1 MSLAIPKWVHKNL
14 RHETGSCNP
23 AWADIRRRFIHD
35 DPSQGTQTATYCK
48 AGVRMKKN
56 LRFIGTERKSRKKFH
71 LDRGQKT
78 NWEMSIEPMKMRN
91 NKRVGQVYPVGM
103 LIRWWS
109 PERYVAIL
117 ACCAAISGCS
127 TTSRSNEAA
136 APKPEA
142 DTGKLLFSEPFDYPT
157 GERLSGKNG
166 GTGFAQAWS
175 SGGFNSGPD
184 APHVVADA
192 SLAYENLSTSGKSC
206 KVAVQDRIV
215 GMERPLAHPEE
226 FAKPGSTRYVSVVMR
241 PEGKLGDGPLN
252 GFFGLCL
259 RSTEGE
265 LFVGKPGNE
274 AVDKWV
280 MEERGGSAQVA
291 TAFPVVANQA
301 TLLVLKIE
309 CKQGNDRLTL
319 YVNPKPGEAE
329 PTNGT
334 VKDDAH
340 LGLTDTVLMYST
352 GAFSMDELRAG
363 ETFQSVSPIKK

>member
-1 MSLAIPKWVHKNL
+1 MALLGLAKGLANL
-14 RHETGSCNP
+14 WS
-23 AWADIRRRFIHD
+23 
-35 DPSQGTQTATYCK
+35 
-48 AGVRMKKN
+48 
-56 LRFIGTERKSRKKFH
+56 SRKLTKKGRAG
-71 LDRGQKT
+71 RGQTK
-78 NWEMSIEPMKMRN
+78 WEISIKPMKMRN
-91 NKRVGQVYPVGM
+91 NKRVGEVYAVGM
-103 LIRWWS
+103 VIRGWS
-109 PERYVAIL
+109 PARYVAIV

-136 APKPEA
+136 TPKPEE
-142 DTGKLLFSEPFDYPT
+142 DTGKLLFSEVFDYPT

-166 GTGFAQAWS
+166 GTGFAQGWS

-184 APHVVADA
+184 APHEVADA

-215 GMERPLAHPEE
+215 GMERPLAHPEG

-241 PEGKLGDGPLN
+241 PEGKLGEGPLN

-265 LFVGKPGNE
+265 LFIGKPGNE

-280 MEERGGSAQVA
+280 MEERGGEAQVA
-291 TAFPVVANQA
+291 TSSPVVANQA
-301 TLLVLKIE
+301 TLVVLKIE
-309 CKQGNDRLTL
+309 SKEGNDRLTL

-340 LGLTDTVLMYST
+340 LGLIDTVLMYST
-352 GAFSMDELRAG
+352 GAFSMDELRG
-363 ETFQSVSPIKK
+363 GDTFRSVVPIKK